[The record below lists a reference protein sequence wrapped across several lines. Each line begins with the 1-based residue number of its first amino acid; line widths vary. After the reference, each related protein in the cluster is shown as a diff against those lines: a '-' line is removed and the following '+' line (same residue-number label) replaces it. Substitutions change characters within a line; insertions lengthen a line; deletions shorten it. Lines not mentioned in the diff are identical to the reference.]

1 MALKKFPNIRR
12 FAWESTKTEKWN
24 TTIQHTASG
33 RLRTMTNQ
41 LYPAWTIE
49 ASYNV
54 ITDEEARQLLG
65 FVASLKGSSEP
76 FLWLDPEDY
85 EEKGQQLAQIDGVSY
100 QAVMR
105 QGDHLEPVEYI
116 EDVKVYIDGIL
127 QGSGTYTV
135 AAGIVKFKTTPA
147 GIVTADYTY
156 YWKVI
161 LSGDQLKIEK
171 IFKDANKASITMEV
185 AR

>member
-24 TTIQHTASG
+24 TTIQRTASG

-116 EDVKVYIDGIL
+116 EDVKVYIDGVL

>member
-24 TTIQHTASG
+24 TTIQRTASG

-85 EEKGQQLAQIDGVSY
+85 EEKGQQLVQIDGVSY

>member
-1 MALKKFPNIRR
+1 MALKKFPDIRR

-24 TTIQHTASG
+24 TTIQRTASG

-135 AAGIVKFKTTPA
+135 ADGIVKFKTTPA

>member
-24 TTIQHTASG
+24 TTIQRTASG

-76 FLWLDPEDY
+76 FLWLDPEDC

>member
-24 TTIQHTASG
+24 TTIQRTASG

-127 QGSGTYTV
+127 QGSGTYT
-135 AAGIVKFKTTPA
+135 AADGIVKFKTTPA
-147 GIVTADYTY
+147 GTVTADYTY

>member
-24 TTIQHTASG
+24 TTIQRTASG

>member
-12 FAWESTKTEKWN
+12 FAWESTKTQKWN
-24 TTIQHTASG
+24 TTIQRTASG
-33 RLRTMTNQ
+33 RLRTMTSQ

-54 ITDEEARQLLG
+54 ITDAEARQLLG
-65 FVASLKGSSEP
+65 FVAGLKGSAEP

-85 EEKGQQLAQIDGVSY
+85 EEKGQQLAQLDGVRY

-135 AAGIVKFKTTPA
+135 DSGIVTFKSTPA
-147 GIVTADYTY
+147 GVVTADYTY
-156 YWKVI
+156 YWKVV
-161 LSGDQLKIEK
+161 LADDQLKIEK
-171 IFKDANKASITMEV
+171 IFKDANKATITMEV